1 MDKEKSQALIVDR
14 ERIAGLISKMLAGK
28 FALDTATDGVKAIN
42 KLRDGLPRLMVVDV
56 DVPGNG
62 VRLAELVGISPKYRG
77 IPVILTAANPSPD
90 LVLRARNA
98 GASSLL
104 VKPFGPAELLK
115 RVDAALTGATMASPA
130 PPKTAA
136 KDGETKDDAADPAE
150 AEKEEEE
157 EDPAASL
164 KERVKSIE
172 GLPSFP
178 TTHAQILELA
188 NSEKTSSDEIAE
200 KIELD
205 PGLLATVFKLVNS
218 SYYGFNKKIDSISL
232 AVTLLGLEEIANLVM
247 AAQVFEKLGD
257 YEEGGGLD
265 LMAFWRH
272 SVGTGFISRAIAKK
286 LQAESDSAFLAGMLH
301 DLGKIILDRYFSD
314 YYASVFSIIQAE
326 DKLIVEVEQ
335 DVLGVSHA
343 EIGGVLAE
351 EWKFAPT
358 YLNSILCHHNVR
370 QARRYQRL
378 VCIVSLAN
386 TMCRRLEFGSS
397 GDNQKPDFEG
407 ASLERFSLGEKGVQM
422 LTEAAQEEL
431 ENADSFLSALTT

>member
-1 MDKEKSQALIVDR
+1 MDEEKCQALIVDR
-14 ERIAGLISKMLAGK
+14 ERIAGLISKMLTGK
-28 FALDTATDGVKAIN
+28 LTPDTATDGVKAIS
-42 KLRDGLPRLMVVDV
+42 KLRDELPRLMVVDV

-77 IPVILTAANPSPD
+77 IPIILTAANPSPD

-104 VKPFGPAELLK
+104 VKPFGPAELLR
-115 RVDAALTGATMASPA
+115 RVDAALSGVTMAA
-130 PPKTAA
+130 PPKAAA
-136 KDGETKDDAADPAE
+136 KAGEARDDVADPAK
-150 AEKEEEE
+150 APKEEEE
-157 EDPAASL
+157 EDPAAAL
-164 KERVKSIE
+164 KERVRSIE

-178 TTHAQILELA
+178 ATHTQILELA
-188 NSEKTSSDEIAE
+188 NSEDSSSDEIAE

-218 SYYGFNKKIDSISL
+218 SYYGFSKKIDSIVL
-232 AVTLLGLEEIANLVM
+232 AVTLLGLEEIANMVM
-247 AAQVFEKLGD
+247 AAQVFEKLGS
-257 YEEGGGLD
+257 YEEGAGLD

-272 SVGTGFISRAIAKK
+272 SVGTGFIARAIAKK
-286 LQAESDSAFLAGMLH
+286 LQAETESAFLAGMLH

-314 YYASVFSIIQAE
+314 YYASVFSVIQAE

-335 DVLGVSHA
+335 DVLGVGHA

-351 EWKFAPT
+351 EWKFSAA
-358 YLNSILCHHNVR
+358 YLNSIMYHHDVR
-370 QARRYQRL
+370 AVRRYQRL
-378 VCIVSLAN
+378 VCIVNLAN

-397 GDNQKPDFEG
+397 GDNQKPDFEE
-407 ASLERFSLGEKGVQM
+407 ASLERFSLGEKGIQL

-431 ENADSFLSALTT
+431 ENAESFLSALTT

>member
-1 MDKEKSQALIVDR
+1 MMDEEKRDALIVDR
-14 ERIAGLISKMLAGK
+14 KRIADLISRMLARK
-28 FALDTATDGVKAIN
+28 FKPSIATDGMMAIN
-42 KLRDGLPRLMVVDV
+42 KLRGGLPRLMVVDV

-62 VRLAELVGISPKYRG
+62 IRLAELVGISPKYRG
-77 IPVILTAANPSPD
+77 IPIILTAANPSRD

-98 GASSLL
+98 GANSLL

-115 RVDAALTGATMASPA
+115 RVDAALFGTTMTSPA
-130 PPKTAA
+130 PKKAVAKT
-136 KDGETKDDAADPAE
+136 GETKDAAAGPA
-150 AEKEEEE
+150 EE
-157 EDPAASL
+157 EDPATAL

-188 NSEKTSSDEIAE
+188 NSESSSSDEIAE

-218 SYYGFNKKIDSISL
+218 SYYGFSKKIDSISL
-232 AVTLLGLEEIANLVM
+232 AVTMLGLEEIANLVM
-247 AAQVFEKLGD
+247 AVQVFEKLGG
-257 YEEGGGLD
+257 YKEGGGLD

-272 SVGTGFISRAIAKK
+272 SVGTGFIARAIAKK
-286 LQAESDSAFLAGMLH
+286 LQAESESAFLAGMLH
-301 DLGKIILDRYFSD
+301 DLGKIILDQYFSD
-314 YYASVFSIIQAE
+314 YYTSVFGVIQAE

-335 DVLGVSHA
+335 DILGVSHA

-351 EWKFAPT
+351 EWKFSPS
-358 YLNSILCHHNVR
+358 YLNSIICHHNVR
-370 QARRYQRL
+370 VARRYQRL

-386 TMCRRLEFGSS
+386 TMCRRLEFGCS
-397 GDNQKPDFEG
+397 GDKQKPDFDE
-407 ASLERFSLGEKGVQM
+407 AALERFSLAERGLQL

-431 ENADSFLSALTT
+431 EDAESFLSALTV